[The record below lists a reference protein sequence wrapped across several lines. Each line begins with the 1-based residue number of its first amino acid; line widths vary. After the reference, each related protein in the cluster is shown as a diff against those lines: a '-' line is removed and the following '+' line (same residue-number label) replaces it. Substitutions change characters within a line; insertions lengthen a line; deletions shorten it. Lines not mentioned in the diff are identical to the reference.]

1 MTPVVIIRA
10 TDEKV
15 TVTVSGENQERL
27 TFTDPG
33 MLTGADLEKVLTACG
48 IRVRYKYQDQEP

>member
-48 IRVRYKYQDQEP
+48 IRVRYKYQD

>member
-1 MTPVVIIRA
+1 MTPVVIISA
-10 TDEKV
+10 TEETV
-15 TVTVSGENQERL
+15 TVTVPGENQERL

-48 IRVRYKYQDQEP
+48 IRVRYKYQD